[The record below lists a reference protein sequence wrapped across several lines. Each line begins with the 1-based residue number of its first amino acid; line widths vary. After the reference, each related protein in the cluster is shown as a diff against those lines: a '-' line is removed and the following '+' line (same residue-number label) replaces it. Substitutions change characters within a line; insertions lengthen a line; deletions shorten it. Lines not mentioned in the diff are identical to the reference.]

1 MSAFKF
7 FSACVVSILI
17 LVSCQNK
24 ELPKGEGKK
33 DTSIPTH
40 VSYGITLQ
48 LVDSTSVRSVVKGDK
63 AEVYEAKMI
72 TILTGNVQLL
82 LYKPFST
89 TIETI
94 LKCDSAVVYD
104 NTKDMTAFGN
114 VDVTSF
120 TSKTTV
126 KTPLLRWLQIPQK
139 FTSDK
144 AVVIDSPSETISGI
158 GFESDKDLVNYTI
171 YKVTGR
177 TK

>member
-1 MSAFKF
+1 MKQFPITF
-7 FSACVVSILI
+7 IILSCLLI
-17 LVSCQNK
+17 NSCQNK

-40 VSYGITLQ
+40 VSYAITLQ
-48 LVDSTSVRSVVKGDK
+48 LVDSTTVRSVVKGDK
-63 AEVYEAKMI
+63 AEVYEGKMI

-89 TIETI
+89 TVESI

-120 TSKTTV
+120 ASKTNV
-126 KTPLLRWLQIPQK
+126 KTPLLRWLQISQK

-144 AVVIDSPSETISGI
+144 SVVIDSPNETISGI
-158 GFESDKDLVNYTI
+158 GFESDKVLVNYTI